1 MKRRSNYRTVHPIAS
16 GGIRE
21 KSIHAGW
28 KWWVVVLFILYGDS
42 KKNDLIVFSEMI
54 WTTYTPLSLLKRLIS
69 ITSLVLSPWV
79 LLMQARFT
87 SRSFCDINEIKRC
100 TECNSCASLKVLC
113 GSVDAVQLFL
123 HARVCFCSSLVRAA
137 DLILQ
142 VVIRSKTGCSANKQ
156 TSLFA
161 QIKGCSLISELHSE
175 SGWRNLTRLLFC
187 WKLFLIGWNPSAN
200 TGEKKTAS

>member
-1 MKRRSNYRTVHPIAS
+1 MKRRSNYGTVHPMAS

-21 KSIHAGW
+21 KSIRAGW

-142 VVIRSKTGCSANKQ
+142 VVIRSKTGCSANK
-156 TSLFA
+156 LA
-161 QIKGCSLISELHSE
+161 CLH
-175 SGWRNLTRLLFC
+175 
-187 WKLFLIGWNPSAN
+187 KLKAV
-200 TGEKKTAS
+200 A

>member
-1 MKRRSNYRTVHPIAS
+1 MKLRSNYGTVHPIAS

-79 LLMQARFT
+79 LLMQAGFT

-123 HARVCFCSSLVRAA
+123 HF
-137 DLILQ
+137 
-142 VVIRSKTGCSANKQ
+142 KTGCSANKQ
-156 TSLFA
+156 SSLFA

-200 TGEKKTAS
+200 TGEKKTAC